1 MRTSRDSESHRR
13 FILSE
18 LLAGRLR
25 QGWGWLPEQNLTL
38 IRDRHADPTIGYAGL
53 SDEEKWAWSHW
64 RMSAGVATEPGASFQ
79 VNDIVLVPNVPGN
92 GSFSLCRVIGPYA
105 YDIPTVI
112 GDLGHIR
119 YVENLTT
126 GGVAYTSALV
136 SAPLRRSLSCRSR
149 LWNLDEH
156 RECLEEIVGA
166 VAAGGL
172 VNGVTRATDHL
183 ERAQRATA
191 GAVETSLAELTAA
204 ITAPLRAVLKSAEW
218 EPVLK
223 SALAPLMRDVEVI
236 HTGGAGEK
244 GADIEIH
251 IPNPFLP
258 DRPWIVAVQLKDFDG
273 EIPGYVADQIEQAIT
288 ARIDGSR
295 QGGTLVSV
303 ILASTSA
310 GPSDHLTRRL
320 ADLQTKYNLPVACV
334 HGADLMR
341 VLARGM
347 LAHMR

>member
-25 QGWGWLPEQNLTL
+25 QGWGYLPEQDLRL
-38 IRDRHADPTIGYAGL
+38 IRDRHADPAIGYAGL
-53 SDEEKWAWSHW
+53 TDDEKWAWGHW
-64 RMSAGVATEPGASFQ
+64 RMSGGVATPPSASFQ
-79 VNDIVLVPNVPGN
+79 VDDIVLIPNVPGD
-92 GSFSLCRVIGPYA
+92 GSFSLCRVAGPYT
-105 YDIPTVI
+105 YDIPTAV
-112 GDLGHIR
+112 GDLGHVR
-119 YVENLTT
+119 QVENLTKA
-126 GGVAYTSALV
+126 GVAYTSELV

-156 RECLEEIVGA
+156 RECLEGILA
-166 VAAGGL
+166 AIAAGGQ
-172 VNGVTRATDHL
+172 VDGVMRATNHL

-191 GAVETSLAELTAA
+191 GAVETSLAGLTAA
-204 ITAPLRAVLKSAEW
+204 ITEPLRAVLKSAEW

-223 SALAPLMRDVEVI
+223 SALVPLLRDVDVI
-236 HTGGAGEK
+236 HTGGAGEQ

-258 DRPWIVAVQLKDFDG
+258 DAPWIVAVQLKDYVG

-288 ARIDGSR
+288 ARLDGGR
-295 QGGTLVSV
+295 QGGILVSV

-310 GPSDHLTRRL
+310 GPSEDLTQRL
-320 ADLQTKYNLPVACV
+320 TDLQTKYRLQVACV
-334 HGADLMR
+334 HGPDLMR

-347 LAHMR
+347 LSRMR